1 MKKALTSKL
10 KKIVRS
16 NTTNRGFSLPDL
28 LVGATLTTIVV
39 GASGY
44 GLAAMADASK
54 TANSKSERRIEM
66 NRSVDFISTEV
77 RLAEKVSNKAT
88 CPDTAPPDCISLAKA
103 KAHMDEVLN
112 KPGNEAIK
120 AEFNSQVYADTIKP
134 VLSVKLPGSDR
145 PVLYYAAAP
154 QDGQWAGPKVI
165 YRWGPKFDENGYY
178 LNEDAWSNEP
188 LVDKISSQDT
198 STASIGGAELAFS
211 APCATDSWTGSGEQ
225 GFYACVNPEE
235 NTAKIVQKSYIREG
249 EAHSGVMTVSADV
262 GTRGVQVKNN
272 GVARFS
278 EGAVAAT
285 TLVMPSSAPSTPPST
300 APSTTTSPNL
310 VLAKTNGD
318 IVPNIASTMTVK
330 LLGGQITCGAGGP
343 RIPTSAKVKLS
354 GGTTL
359 TQSVPSVG
367 EFTYSVSANT
377 TINIMGEAKGDSG
390 SGNCRSHYM
399 AADSKTKQGTQ
410 VLTVLNGNTVPV
422 FKPLGNQ
429 RNIKSFLGPYID
441 AATGKVKL
449 KSNEAIFLFELG
461 TTNQNSSA
469 YDMQDLVVLVT
480 LTPNQTVSSAS
491 TPTPTPT
498 PTATPTSSTGTT
510 SGTSNNAGCN
520 NGLGNGSEGCTPGN
534 ARPNDEIVKDASGNI
549 LCTPAPGN
557 TCTQASKS
565 ASGSSVPGKKN

>member
-16 NTTNRGFSLPDL
+16 NITNRGFSLPDL

-44 GLAAMADASK
+44 GLAAMSDASK

-77 RLAEKVSNKAT
+77 RLAEKVSNKT
-88 CPDTAPPDCISLAKA
+88 TSLTEA

-120 AEFNSQVYADTIKP
+120 AEFNSQVDAATIKP

-211 APCATDSWTGSGEQ
+211 APCATSSWTGSGEQ

-235 NTAKIVQKSYIREG
+235 NTTKIVQKSYIREG
-249 EAHSGVMTVSADV
+249 RAHSGIMTVSADV

-272 GVARFS
+272 GVAVFS
-278 EGAVAAT
+278 DGAVAAKA
-285 TLVMPSSAPSTPPST
+285 LVMPSASTTPSTS
-300 APSTTTSPNL
+300 PSTTTTPTL
-310 VLAKTNGD
+310 VLTKTNGD
-318 IVPNIASTMTVK
+318 IVPNLQSTMTVK
-330 LLGGQITCGAGGP
+330 LLGGDITCGAGGP
-343 RIPTSAKVKLS
+343 NIPTSAKVKLS

-359 TQSVPSVG
+359 TQAVPSTG
-367 EFTYSVSANT
+367 EFTYSVNANT
-377 TINIMGEAKGDSG
+377 TINIMGEAKGNSSSG
-390 SGNCRSHYM
+390 SCKSHYM
-399 AADSKTKQGTQ
+399 TADSKTKQGTQ

-429 RNIKSFLGPYID
+429 RAIDTFLRPYID
-441 AATGKVKL
+441 ASTGKVKL

-498 PTATPTSSTGTT
+498 PTATPTTTTGTT

-557 TCTQASKS
+557 PCTQASKS
-565 ASGSSVPGKKN
+565 ASGSAVPGKK